1 MGTVKA
7 LTVVVLLGLVEAKE
21 SGLKCTADQI
31 ECSEILVTRCN
42 QFSNKN
48 CADALSCVHGC
59 GDNPPCTVRC
69 LQHLNKDSRDIVRD
83 YFECGQ
89 NHHCF
94 PSTTAPDSCT
104 SKNAECSLSPSCKQW
119 RDCVESSECET
130 FDAGCLARCD
140 TKPNDTKV
148 IRELVLCSMISH
160 TPIPYLPGPEH
171 PTRAPTPTAHPDPDA
186 GIIFKCIEER
196 CVDAEVYGDCYSD
209 NNCKRVAHCL
219 IGCGSSSKGS
229 TCGLD
234 CVKKLDSKNSKIV
247 KHVFTCAEHN
257 ACLPPPSPGSN
268 ASCTYQ
274 NQKCS
279 ESESCDRWRS
289 CVDESSCDPFDLGC
303 MARCNPNMNTKED
316 ATPIVE
322 LSICSMRYESPIHRP
337 EGSGGAGGNDN
348 KEASASGLWIG
359 VSIAALAAIAFGI
372 ILYRYKDKFIA
383 PARRHHHQLSMNG
396 DDFDLVNEA
405 DGMAGESS
413 FSVENDE
420 PEI

>member
-1 MGTVKA
+1 MV
-7 LTVVVLLGLVEAKE
+7 
-21 SGLKCTADQI
+21 I
-31 ECSEILVTRCN
+31 
-42 QFSNKN
+42 
-48 CADALSCVHGC
+48 
-59 GDNPPCTVRC
+59 
-69 LQHLNKDSRDIVRD
+69 IVR
-83 YFECGQ
+83 
-89 NHHCF
+89 
-94 PSTTAPDSCT
+94 
-104 SKNAECSLSPSCKQW
+104 
-119 RDCVESSECET
+119 ESSRKFE
-130 FDAGCLARCD
+130 
-140 TKPNDTKV
+140 KV
-148 IRELVLCSMISH
+148 LM
-160 TPIPYLPGPEH
+160 
-171 PTRAPTPTAHPDPDA
+171 
-186 GIIFKCIEER
+186 
-196 CVDAEVYGDCYSD
+196 
-209 NNCKRVAHCL
+209 KRL
-219 IGCGSSSKGS
+219 SYF
-229 TCGLD
+229 
-234 CVKKLDSKNSKIV
+234 
-247 KHVFTCAEHN
+247 FT
-257 ACLPPPSPGSN
+257 
-268 ASCTYQ
+268 YF
-274 NQKCS
+274 QKCS